1 MKLPLVI
8 AAVCACALGGCSL
21 TRADAP
27 ADAEKAL
34 TVAHLAYQA
43 AGVAL
48 EEAARSG
55 ALNGADAERAQALYD
70 KAGAAL
76 DLADQADAVANADGV
91 LAQAAAAEAALADIA
106 ALTR

>member
-1 MKLPLVI
+1 MKLQLVI

-21 TRADAP
+21 TRAETLE
-27 ADAEKAL
+27 DAEKAL

-48 EEAARSG
+48 EEAAR
-55 ALNGADAERAQALYD
+55 NGGLHGDDAARAQALYD

-76 DLADQADAVANADGV
+76 DLADRADAAANADGV
-91 LAQAAAAEAALADIA
+91 LAQAVAAQAALADIA